1 MRRGSASL
9 CGTFTH
15 WIRSQLESIWEYPV
29 PMPRSYLQLGWLF
42 ALALAFV
49 SLPSFARSGM
59 SLSDVVEDAGR
70 LGPLQTL
77 MIARNGEVLAE
88 KSYRGHRT
96 TQATNIKSASKSIIS
111 ALVGIAIDRGVLSG
125 TEEQVAT
132 LLSADLPP
140 RPDPRMNML
149 TVGHLLSMQAGLGST
164 SGQHYGSW
172 VASRNWV
179 RAALARPFMDE
190 PGGAM
195 IYSTGSTHLL
205 SAILTKKTGRSTR
218 QLAQEW
224 LGSLERFSISNWT
237 RDPQGIYM
245 GGNEM
250 AMTTRSLLAFGEL
263 YANGGLAPNGARVL
277 SEAWI
282 AQSWTPRTRSR
293 YTGDGYGYGWFLTEM
308 AGEAVRYGWG
318 YGGQMIYVVPRLGL
332 AVAMTSSSQPS
343 GGYLGHRED
352 LHRLMERIINAA
364 QAEKIGAA
372 ST

>member
-1 MRRGSASL
+1 MRL
-9 CGTFTH
+9 
-15 WIRSQLESIWEYPV
+15 
-29 PMPRSYLQLGWLF
+29 SYLHLGWLF
-42 ALALAFV
+42 ALALAF
-49 SLPSFARSGM
+49 SGRIAFAQGSN

-88 KSYRGHRT
+88 KGYRGHRT
-96 TQATNIKSASKSIIS
+96 TQATNIKSASKSVIS

-125 TEEQVAT
+125 PHERVAA
-132 LLSADLPP
+132 LLSADLPQK
-140 RPDPRMNML
+140 PDPRMETL

-164 SGQHYGSW
+164 SGQHYGRW

-179 RAALARPFMDE
+179 RAALARPFIED

-205 SAILTKKTGRSTR
+205 SAVLTKKTGRSTW
-218 QLAQEW
+218 QLARDW
-224 LGSLERFSISNWT
+224 LGPLERFSISSWT
-237 RDPQGIYM
+237 HDPQGIYM

-263 YANGGLAPNGARVL
+263 YANGGLAPNGTRVL
-277 SEAWI
+277 SENWI
-282 AQSWTPRTRSR
+282 AESWTPRTRSR
-293 YTGDGYGYGWFLTEM
+293 YTGDGYGYGWFLTAM
-308 AGEAVRYGWG
+308 AGEDVRYGWG

-343 GGYLGHRED
+343 GGHLGHRED
-352 LHRLMERIINAA
+352 LHRLMERIIIAA
-364 QAEKIGAA
+364 QTETPGAPR
-372 ST
+372 T